1 MSDFLVDQI
10 FDGSIIFASLIA
22 MIAGLVSFA
31 SPCVLPLVPGYLAYV
46 SGVAGTRRKTLV
58 GALLFI
64 FGFSALF
71 ISYGALFGEL
81 GSRIIANS
89 NLLTKLLG
97 VLTIFFGLIFLFPDR
112 FYRSFKAPF
121 MARSGVASA
130 PFLGFMFGLGW
141 TPCIGPTLGAVQ
153 TIALIEASA
162 ARGAI
167 LSFAYCIGLGA
178 PLLIF
183 AVALD
188 KSSRL
193 QRAIAKRG
201 RAISLFGGLL
211 LITIGLMQI
220 LGIWEELMA
229 GMRSAIADFVPVI

>member
-188 KSSRL
+188 KSTRL